1 MGRGTVG
8 PGLRVAAASLWLA
21 ALALGAAAGTAHAQ
35 AAEDVTPRTPAQ
47 PPPDTQV
54 DLFDVARRLLRK
66 TPQGQAIQQ
75 AWDPRKLMLA
85 VLPTVGYKPSTGFTI
100 GATSNLAKYFGDP
113 ETTRISSAV
122 VGLSFSTK
130 KQTSFTMRFGV
141 SGKDNRWRLDGDN
154 RFQWSSQDSYGL
166 GTETS
171 PEDGVN
177 TKFTY
182 IRIFDT
188 AWYQLRKNIYAGAG
202 FHYGVHQKIRP
213 GEEADPAWDD
223 SAYVAYS
230 AENGFDPQAIYDA
243 YSARVCDAI
252 FDPLYTY
259 DYFARPARLVP
270 NTADGLPV
278 IGDGGRTYTIKVRR
292 GIHFAP
298 HPAFGNAKREL
309 TAEDYVYS
317 IKRILD
323 PQVRS
328 YSLYLLENRLV
339 GLDPVLA
346 EARRAGRLDYAAPI
360 EGLKALDR
368 YTLQVKFRE
377 PNWSFQHLL
386 TTTAF
391 AAVAREVVAAKGD
404 GSGRV
409 MEDPVGT
416 GPYRLAEW
424 RRSQRI
430 VLEANPAFRDVR
442 FPAPPAGNAADAQV
456 ARGLTGRRLPLS
468 PRIEIAIIEEA
479 QPRLLAFRRGELDY
493 VDVPSSLAETV
504 LDGANLKPELAK
516 AGVRLHRQVEPALAF
531 TFFNMEDPV
540 VGGYTPEKI
549 ALRRAITMAN
559 DRREYVRVLA
569 NGQAELATQMIP
581 PPVPGHSPALAIK
594 DPFDPAAAR
603 ALLDRFGYR
612 DRDGDGFRE
621 LPDGKPLA
629 LVMGSAT
636 SGRDRARDELWKKSM
651 TRIGIR
657 IDFLVQKW
665 PDLLKMGRAGKLQ
678 MWPVGWITAYGEG
691 DAFMQLLYSGNIG
704 QSNYSR
710 FRNDEYDELYRQTK
724 RRPAGPER
732 TALYR
737 KMSELV
743 NAYNP
748 WDLGVWRIENTLV
761 RPWVEGYKKHAFHE
775 HAWKFYDLDRERRRT
790 AAKR

>member
-1 MGRGTVG
+1 MSTSRHLRSLLLMTAVALAGAAGAQGPVAGT
-8 PGLRVAAASLWLA
+8 LRVAFP
-21 ALALGAAAGTAHAQ
+21 
-35 AAEDVTPRTPAQ
+35 V
-47 PPPDTQV
+47 
-54 DLFDVARRLLRK
+54 
-66 TPQGQAIQQ
+66 
-75 AWDPRKLMLA
+75 
-85 VLPTVGYKPSTGFTI
+85 
-100 GATSNLAKYFGDP
+100 
-113 ETTRISSAV
+113 
-122 VGLSFSTK
+122 
-130 KQTSFTMRFGV
+130 
-141 SGKDNRWRLDGDN
+141 
-154 RFQWSSQDSYGL
+154 
-166 GTETS
+166 
-171 PEDGVN
+171 
-177 TKFTY
+177 
-182 IRIFDT
+182 
-188 AWYQLRKNIYAGAG
+188 
-202 FHYGVHQKIRP
+202 
-213 GEEADPAWDD
+213 
-223 SAYVAYS
+223 
-230 AENGFDPQAIYDA
+230 AENGFDPQAVYDA
-243 YSARVCDAI
+243 YSARVCNAI

-270 NTADGLPV
+270 NTADGLPQ

-298 HPAFGNAKREL
+298 HPSFGNAKREL

-339 GLDPVLA
+339 GLDPILA
-346 EARRAGRLDYAAPI
+346 EARRTGRLDYAAPI

-391 AAVAREVVAAKGD
+391 AAVAREVVVAKGD
-404 GSGRV
+404 STGRV

-430 VLEANPAFRDVR
+430 VLESNPAFRDVR
-442 FPAPPAGNAADAQV
+442 FPAPPSGNAADAEV
-456 ARGLTGRRLPLS
+456 AKGLTGRKLPLS

-504 LDGANLKPELAK
+504 LDGANLKPDLAK
-516 AGVRLHRQVEPALAF
+516 AGVRLHRQVDPALAF

-569 NGQAELATQMIP
+569 NGQAEPATQMIP
-581 PPVPGHSPALAIK
+581 PPVPGHSPALAIR

-621 LPDGKPLA
+621 MPDGKPL
-629 LVMGSAT
+629 LLRKGAT
-636 SGRDRARDELWKKSM
+636 PVAADRAASELW
-651 TRIGIR
+651 TRNLGAIGLR
-657 IDFLVQKW
+657 TEFLVQKW
-665 PDLLKMGRAGKLQ
+665 PELNKMAEAGQLQ
-678 MWPVGWITAYGEG
+678 IWNLAWITNVP
-691 DAFMQLLYSGNIG
+691 DADSFYSPLYSRNIG
-704 QSNYSR
+704 LSNDAR
-710 FRNDEYDELYRQTK
+710 LQLAEYDQAYERMRAL
-724 RRPAGPER
+724 PEGPER
-732 TALYR
+732 QATYR
-737 KMSELV
+737 RMNELV
-743 NAYNP
+743 VAYAP
-748 WDLGVWRIENTLV
+748 WILETYSYQNRLAQPWLRGLTLHPFLQAPWMYYLIE
-761 RPWVEGYKKHAFHE
+761 RGG
-775 HAWKFYDLDRERRRT
+775 
-790 AAKR
+790 